1 MTPLDRTAADSIM
14 ATLRQIEAIA
24 FAARHVIGPAD
35 EYQSSEEIAVDKL
48 MHAIED
54 LCQTGQKAA
63 MAIKSE
69 VAP

>member
-24 FAARHVIGPAD
+24 FAARHVIGPAGED
-35 EYQSSEEIAVDKL
+35 QSSEEIAVEEL
-48 MHAIED
+48 MRAIED
-54 LCQTGQKAA
+54 LCQAGHKAA

-69 VAP
+69 AAE